1 MLGCIEIPLCDS
13 DEVVELYPDQ
23 LPDSDEVIGIL
34 RREHAQLHIWI
45 NLALEYYKQQKIED
59 FIKILKSS
67 RIYANVDYQSKR
79 DIAKNYF
86 RIVTE
91 SVPDNVEAWIELAQ
105 MQENDWNASLNAHK
119 TAKKILKEKVGAEV
133 RPEIL
138 NNVGSIHHRLGNL
151 EEARKNYEESL
162 LCSKIYAQDNPIY
175 YNPLSVTTT
184 YNLARVYEELY
195 RFDRAEKLYKDILKE
210 HPDYI
215 DCYLRL
221 GCMARDKGQIYEAS
235 GWFKDAL
242 QIDNE
247 HRGKIFAQV
256 LEATTE
262 FCDVWLNIA
271 HIYVEQKQFVMAIR
285 MYKNCL
291 RKFYKYHH
299 VEVLQYLARA
309 YFKAGKFKEAKMTLL
324 KACRVAPQDT
334 ELLYNVALVLER
346 LAEQILKDEKSTL
359 TTVLQ
364 AVHELE
370 LSHKYFQYLAT
381 LGDSMKQLAEPEVRE
396 CQDLLLQ
403 AQYHVAR
410 ARRLDEEEKM
420 LRRKLEDEKQAFK
433 LRQAEEQQKLE
444 ELRRQKEKE
453 ILQKRQ
459 EYIQKTK
466 NIRVFG
472 DMPTEKTPGKKGRR
486 PRTDQYVS
494 DCDGLGGEERREDA
508 APREKKKRKISSEGL
523 SRGKGKKRNEER
535 SGSESDRRRAKRARK
550 LDSGKNGRKLAPEVT
565 RNNSRF
571 LSKETISTSESESD
585 KDVNNKQVVM
595 R

>member
-235 GWFKDAL
+235 G
-242 QIDNE
+242 
-247 HRGKIFAQV
+247 
-256 LEATTE
+256 
-262 FCDVWLNIA
+262 
-271 HIYVEQKQFVMAIR
+271 
-285 MYKNCL
+285 
-291 RKFYKYHH
+291 
-299 VEVLQYLARA
+299 
-309 YFKAGKFKEAKMTLL
+309 
-324 KACRVAPQDT
+324 
-334 ELLYNVALVLER
+334 
-346 LAEQILKDEKSTL
+346 
-359 TTVLQ
+359 
-364 AVHELE
+364 
-370 LSHKYFQYLAT
+370 
-381 LGDSMKQLAEPEVRE
+381 
-396 CQDLLLQ
+396 
-403 AQYHVAR
+403 
-410 ARRLDEEEKM
+410 
-420 LRRKLEDEKQAFK
+420 
-433 LRQAEEQQKLE
+433 
-444 ELRRQKEKE
+444 
-453 ILQKRQ
+453 
-459 EYIQKTK
+459 
-466 NIRVFG
+466 
-472 DMPTEKTPGKKGRR
+472 
-486 PRTDQYVS
+486 
-494 DCDGLGGEERREDA
+494 
-508 APREKKKRKISSEGL
+508 
-523 SRGKGKKRNEER
+523 
-535 SGSESDRRRAKRARK
+535 
-550 LDSGKNGRKLAPEVT
+550 
-565 RNNSRF
+565 
-571 LSKETISTSESESD
+571 
-585 KDVNNKQVVM
+585 
-595 R
+595 